1 MKRVSKDVVS
11 EKKSE
16 VDDDIRYSEDII
28 RPLKGHLV
36 LRHLIEVT
44 FFDQIRGGLLVVL
57 KPQADHS
64 SQTDHHKCMFLHHRL
79 GFDAESARTNHC

>member
-1 MKRVSKDVVS
+1 M
-11 EKKSE
+11 
-16 VDDDIRYSEDII
+16 DDDIRYSEDII

-57 KPQADHS
+57 KPQAHGS
-64 SQTDHHKCMFLHHRL
+64 SQVDHHEGTILWHRL
-79 GFDAESARTNHC
+79 GFDAESARFNHYCLSLFA